1 MEINKRN
8 YPFPMADGRWPM
20 PHPRPTPVK
29 FNFFHLLSVILL
41 GLTATACSGSLPSSG
56 QAGVESPSVT
66 QSKASPTTEVGAPSK
81 PNAQGWVTLY
91 PGEAADGLEFS
102 KDGKLSLKGKV
113 LVAKI
118 GVTYSSDGQV
128 SYAKRLIVSPPS
140 PSGNFNLL
148 RGCDGVTEGLCWKF
162 LLIDRQAGEAKE
174 TTVGKYGAD
183 DDWMQWS
190 ANERYL
196 LMKGYTDGAA
206 WLYAIDL
213 QTAEGRALE
222 FGQHELDL
230 SSFTWVDEGTFQIK
244 VNELHQSKA
253 AADGGNETADAPFWF
268 KGNLA
273 ALFADKAINYT
284 CSVRPQ
290 DKPCPG
296 SSISKKP

>member
-1 MEINKRN
+1 
-8 YPFPMADGRWPM
+8 M
-20 PHPRPTPVK
+20 PYPRPTSVK
-29 FNFFHLLSVILL
+29 FNFFHLLPVVLL
-41 GLTATACSGSLPSSG
+41 GFTATACSGSLPSSG
-56 QAGVESPSVT
+56 QAGGESPSVT
-66 QSKASPTTEVGAPSK
+66 LSKASPTTEVSAPSK

-102 KDGKLSLKGKV
+102 KDGKLSLKGKM

-118 GVTYSSDGQV
+118 GVTYTSDGQV
-128 SYAKRLIVSPPS
+128 TYAKRLIVSPPS

-148 RGCDGVTEGLCWKF
+148 RGCDGVTDGLCWKF
-162 LLIDRQAGEAKE
+162 FLIDRQAGEAKE

-183 DDWMQWS
+183 EDWMQWS

-196 LMKGYTDGAA
+196 VMKGYTDGAA

-213 QTAEGRALE
+213 LSAKGRALE

-244 VNELHQSKA
+244 VNELRQGKA
-253 AADGGNETADAPFWF
+253 VADAGNETPDTPFWF

-284 CSVRPQ
+284 CAVRPQ

-296 SSISKKP
+296 SSISQEP